1 MIYPQTILS
10 VTDNT
15 GAQKVMCIKILGG
28 NKKYGKLGD
37 SIIGVIKEITPNILL
52 KRSTIVKAVIVRTRK
67 PFVRKDGTSISFDDN
82 AVVIINKENNPYGTR
97 IFGPIAREIRN
108 TKFSKIISLASEII

>member
-1 MIYPQTILS
+1 MIYPQTILL

-15 GAQKVMCIKILGG
+15 GAQKIMCIKVLGG

-37 SIIGVIKEITPNILL
+37 SIIGVIKETTPNILF

-67 PFVRKDGTSISFDDN
+67 SFHRKDGTSINFDDN